1 MSDGEQASAS
11 SSSGCSVSMIFR
23 NCHLNPVLAFRC
35 RYWRRMCITFCIKM
49 KYLIPAVASIF
60 CASILGSCDGSDHA
74 SESSKS
80 PEVIGNKRCDVHQ
93 KDCLEEDTSIVV
105 SNGPSY
111 PEGYWEARR
120 SEEYI
125 QAVKQMFPNAN
136 STWIYAVPGTDYAK
150 REGGKKFRRFYCS
163 ECREQ
168 EEKWWHSRT
177 K

>member
-1 MSDGEQASAS
+1 
-11 SSSGCSVSMIFR
+11 
-23 NCHLNPVLAFRC
+23 
-35 RYWRRMCITFCIKM
+35 M
-49 KYLIPAVASIF
+49 KYLILAASSIF
-60 CASILGSCDGSDHA
+60 CASILESCDGSNHA
-74 SESSKS
+74 SESSLS
-80 PEVIGNKRCDVHQ
+80 DAGVIGNKRCEVHQ
-93 KDCLEEDTSIVV
+93 KECLEEDTVIMV

-136 STWIYAVPGTDYAK
+136 SVFIYAVPGSNYAK
-150 REGGKKFRRFYCS
+150 QEGGKKIRRFYCS

-168 EEKWWHSRT
+168 EEKWHSRT